1 MHEVLNASNNLTPSM
16 QFTLEEEPENKINF
30 LDNTISKDDN
40 NIHFSIYIGNPV
52 QQMSSSQMIFG
63 KIPYLQRNKV
73 R

>member
-1 MHEVLNASNNLTPSM
+1 MHEVLNASNNLTPST

-52 QQMSSSQMIFG
+52 QQMSSQMIFG